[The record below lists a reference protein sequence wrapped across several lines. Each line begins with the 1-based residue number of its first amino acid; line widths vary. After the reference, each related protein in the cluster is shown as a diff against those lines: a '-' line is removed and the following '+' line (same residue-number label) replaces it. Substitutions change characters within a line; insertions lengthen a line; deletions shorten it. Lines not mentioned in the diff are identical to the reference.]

1 MRPLWL
7 GKELGDSQALP
18 VEKDWEG
25 IGGGRG
31 GRYQAAAFSCRF
43 KKRRSERERLYR
55 AAVELSGGARTFN
68 CGGKPACFF
77 PGSVE
82 SHWHR
87 MVQHCE
93 GLTLSPVPAF
103 TSK

>member
-31 GRYQAAAFSCRF
+31 GDTRLQPFLVDL
-43 KKRRSERERLYR
+43 KREEAKERGCT
-55 AAVELSGGARTFN
+55 ELPWS
-68 CGGKPACFF
+68 
-77 PGSVE
+77 
-82 SHWHR
+82 
-87 MVQHCE
+87 
-93 GLTLSPVPAF
+93 
-103 TSK
+103 